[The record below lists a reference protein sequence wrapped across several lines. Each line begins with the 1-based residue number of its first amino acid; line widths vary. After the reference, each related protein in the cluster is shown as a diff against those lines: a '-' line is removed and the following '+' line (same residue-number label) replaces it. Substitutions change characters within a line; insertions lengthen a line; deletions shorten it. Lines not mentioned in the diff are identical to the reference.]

1 MTALTQMCREQGI
14 PYVDAYESLKGENGA
29 LPDDFCR
36 DGYIHLNH
44 QGAAVVVDALNAF
57 AEGR

>member
-1 MTALTQMCREQGI
+1 MDT
-14 PYVDAYESLKGENGA
+14 YESLKDENGA
-29 LPDDFCR
+29 WPDNFCR

-57 AEGR
+57 VEGR